1 MGLAVG
7 RQKSIVRAKARTK
20 VAITDGNREFCTVLE
35 TVSATG
41 RVIPPFIVWGNKVC
55 ILDTYTPN

>member
-7 RQKSIVRAKARTK
+7 RQKAIIRAKAQTK
-20 VAITDGNREFCTVLE
+20 VAITDGDREFCTVLQ

-41 RVIPPFIVWGNKVC
+41 RVIPLFIV
-55 ILDTYTPN
+55 